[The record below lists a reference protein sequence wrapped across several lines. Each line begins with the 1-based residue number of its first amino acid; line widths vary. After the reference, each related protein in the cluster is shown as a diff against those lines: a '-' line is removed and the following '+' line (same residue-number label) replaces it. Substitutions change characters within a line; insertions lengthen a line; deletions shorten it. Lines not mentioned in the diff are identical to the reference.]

1 MFNASLVPHTPH
13 PMKKYLFLCILLWSC
28 LGIPALSQS
37 LETEYKSMMDRYL
50 AKEMSQLE
58 FRDMSFAWRALID
71 SVGYPEIPFDTTTK
85 KVEYVFIHS
94 LDHIPRE
101 TIVNRV
107 SEWAAVSFG
116 STDGLL
122 TRQGNTSRLIL
133 NGSLEI
139 LFPDLFMVW
148 KNGWVGYVEKELQNS
163 SICYFTLVFTI
174 QEGRMKSQVLNLSY
188 EYTDFVSD
196 RSISRSLISLFP
208 ISSSEQ
214 DEWKAI
220 IGLVNETRKSLD
232 VMMDLL
238 VGYIQTYEDDYSW

>member
-1 MFNASLVPHTPH
+1 
-13 PMKKYLFLCILLWSC
+13 
-28 LGIPALSQS
+28 
-37 LETEYKSMMDRYL
+37 MMDRYL
-50 AKEMSQLE
+50 AKDMSQLE

-71 SVGYPEIPFDTTTK
+71 SVGYPEIPYDSIGR
-85 KVEYVFIHS
+85 KVEYTFVHS
-94 LDHIPRE
+94 LAAIPRE

-133 NGSLEI
+133 NGFLEI
-139 LFPDLFMVW
+139 PFPDMFMVW
-148 KNGWVGYVEKELQNS
+148 KNAWAGYVQKEMQNS

-174 QEGRMKSQVLNLSY
+174 KEGRMKSQVMNLSY

-196 RSISRSLISLFP
+196 RSISRTLNSLFP
-208 ISSSEQ
+208 ISSNEQ
-214 DEWKAI
+214 NEWKAI

-232 VMMDLL
+232 AMMDLL
-238 VGYIQTYEDDYSW
+238 IGYIRTYEDDYSW